1 MVGVKNYGFQL
12 IDLTIACDCGKLI
25 TETNKY
31 GMFCE
36 DFCGLEE
43 AKKADKQL
51 IKLLK
56 GLDKLINAKIL

>member
-1 MVGVKNYGFQL
+1 MKIDSKPAKNGGV
-12 IDLTIACDCGKLI
+12 DLTIACDCGKLI
-25 TETNKY
+25 TKANKY

-51 IKLLK
+51 NKLLK
-56 GLDKLINAKIL
+56 GLDKLFGDLK